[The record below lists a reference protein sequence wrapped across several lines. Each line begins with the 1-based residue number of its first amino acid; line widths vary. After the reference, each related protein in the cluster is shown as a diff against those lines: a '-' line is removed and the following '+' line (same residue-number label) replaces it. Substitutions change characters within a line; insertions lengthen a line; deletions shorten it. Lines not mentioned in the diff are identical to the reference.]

1 MKAIVQD
8 RYGSPDEVLS
18 LREVDTPAP
27 KETEVLVRVHA
38 AAIHPGDWMVVTG
51 RPYLIRPMFGLP
63 GPRKSTPGFDVAG
76 VVEEVGGSVTE
87 LQPGDEV
94 FGQCNGSCAEYVTA
108 SPDRLAL
115 KPSGFNFTEA
125 AACPLSG
132 DTALRALRDAGR
144 VRPGHRILINGAS
157 GGVGT
162 FAVQIGKSMGAEVT
176 GVCSTRNLELVRSLG
191 ADHVID
197 YTREDFTQGDRR
209 YDFILDNVGNRAMAT
224 CRRVVAPGGR
234 YVPNSG
240 TSGGR
245 WIGPLGRTLTAM
257 LLSAVVP
264 RQGRPFVALGA
275 QEDLLAL
282 KELLASGQVRPVIDG
297 TYRLADVPAAFRH
310 LESGHARGKVV
321 IEVAGTRE
329 V

>member
-8 RYGSPDEVLS
+8 RYGPPGAALF
-18 LREVDTPAP
+18 LREVEAPTPRDS
-27 KETEVLVRVHA
+27 EVLIRVHA

-51 RPYLIRPMFGLP
+51 RPYLIRPMFGLS

-76 VVEEVGGSVTE
+76 VVEEVGSSVVE
-87 LQPGDEV
+87 LEPGDEV

-108 SPDRLAL
+108 SAERLAL
-115 KPSGFNFTEA
+115 KPPGLTFAEA

-132 DTALRALRDAGR
+132 DTALRALRDAGK
-144 VRPGHRILINGAS
+144 VRSGHRILINGAS

-176 GVCSTRNLELVRSLG
+176 GVCSTRNVELVRSLG

-209 YDFILDNVGNRAMAT
+209 YDFVLDNVGNRSMAT
-224 CRRVVAPGGR
+224 CRRVVAPGGT
-234 YVPNSG
+234 YVSNSG

-245 WIGPLGRTLTAM
+245 WIGPLGRTLAA
-257 LLSAVVP
+257 LVLSAVLP
-264 RQGRPFVALGA
+264 RQGRPFVAQGDRK
-275 QEDLLAL
+275 DLLAL
-282 KELLASGQVRPVIDG
+282 KELLESGQVRPVIDR
-297 TYRLADVPAAFRH
+297 TYPLEDVPAAFQY
-310 LESGHARGKVV
+310 LEKGHVRGKVV
-321 IEVAGTRE
+321 IEAAGAE
-329 V
+329 GP